1 MVRLSGK
8 TIFVASVLT
17 ITTSSQVR
25 IEMAPCDTLQYAPV
39 RVLRCHTSCDN
50 LSRVGHYNVRLGP
63 EFGKCTCFELSCL

>member
-25 IEMAPCDTLQYAPV
+25 CRLIKFFEVTRRIVPELQQADCVQPV
-39 RVLRCHTSCDN
+39 KVL
-50 LSRVGHYNVRLGP
+50 
-63 EFGKCTCFELSCL
+63 